1 MWRVVNFRCF
11 LFVALSCIITV
22 SLSLLDTSVFI
33 IISAILAT
41 LILGA
46 GIFAI
51 VKKDGVKAV
60 TAFLC
65 AIFMLVVAINTLVC
79 QNAWVNELDGT
90 TVYTCTGK
98 IERVDNDLDE
108 SKHTFKLE
116 GLSAGEII
124 TVNSALPSIHSSLDG
139 ILDTVYQ
146 KFSKYWLRLADGDNT
161 LTVSNNC
168 IMKKCLQHQ

>member
-51 VKKDGVKAV
+51 VKKDGV
-60 TAFLC
+60 
-65 AIFMLVVAINTLVC
+65 
-79 QNAWVNELDGT
+79 
-90 TVYTCTGK
+90 
-98 IERVDNDLDE
+98 R
-108 SKHTFKLE
+108 KHYNNRKRK
-116 GLSAGEII
+116 
-124 TVNSALPSIHSSLDG
+124 
-139 ILDTVYQ
+139 YQ
-146 KFSKYWLRLADGDNT
+146 GF
-161 LTVSNNC
+161 
-168 IMKKCLQHQ
+168 